1 MRQIKYILIHEAL
14 PENSPGVPRIRRD
27 RDRGYHYVVNA
38 AGVVRN
44 PLDIHQPGTFAAV
57 IRNLNPFDRRDYN
70 AFSIGIQYNGSLEED
85 LKLSTQNSKLSTDS
99 KLSTLNSQLSS
110 LVDLIVDLRSHFP
123 EAKILTTSEI
133 DGKSIRPCDAMNQL
147 RLELSDLP

>member
-1 MRQIKYILIHEAL
+1 MRSIKYILINEAL

-70 AFSIGIQYNGSLEED
+70 AFSIGIQLNGSLAD
-85 LKLSTQNSKLSTDS
+85 Q
-99 KLSTLNSQLSS
+99 S
-110 LVDLIVDLRSHFP
+110 LRPALIELIAELRSHFP
-123 EAKILTTSEI
+123 EAKILSTFEI
-133 DGKSIRPCDAMNQL
+133 DGKTIRPSDAMNQL
-147 RLELSDLP
+147 RLQLSDLP

>member
-1 MRQIKYILIHEAL
+1 MRQINYILIHEAL

-85 LKLSTQNSKLSTDS
+85 PKQREA
-99 KLSTLNSQLSS
+99 
-110 LVDLIVDLRSHFP
+110 LVELLVDLRSHFP
-123 EAKILTTSEI
+123 EAKILATSEI
-133 DGKSIRPCDAMNQL
+133 DGKYIHPSDAMNQL
-147 RLELSDLP
+147 RLQLSDLP

>member
-70 AFSIGIQYNGSLEED
+70 AFSIGIHYNGSLEED
-85 LKLSTQNSKLSTDS
+85 LKFMVSSSNH
-99 KLSTLNSQLSS
+99 SQLSS

-123 EAKILTTSEI
+123 EAKILSTSEI
-133 DGKSIRPCDAMNQL
+133 DGKTIRPSNAMNQL
-147 RLELSDLP
+147 RLQLSDLP

>member
-85 LKLSTQNSKLSTDS
+85 PKQREA
-99 KLSTLNSQLSS
+99 
-110 LVDLIVDLRSHFP
+110 LVELLVDLRSHFP
-123 EAKILTTSEI
+123 EAKILSTFEI
-133 DGKSIRPCDAMNQL
+133 DGKTIRPSDAMNQL
-147 RLELSDLP
+147 RLQLSDLP

>member
-1 MRQIKYILIHEAL
+1 MRQINYILIHEAL

-85 LKLSTQNSKLSTDS
+85 PKQREA
-99 KLSTLNSQLSS
+99 
-110 LVDLIVDLRSHFP
+110 LVELLVDLRSHFP
-123 EAKILTTSEI
+123 EAKILSTFEI
-133 DGKSIRPCDAMNQL
+133 DGKTIRPSEAMNQL
-147 RLELSDLP
+147 RLQLSDLP

>member
-1 MRQIKYILIHEAL
+1 MRSIKYILINEAL

-85 LKLSTQNSKLSTDS
+85 PKQREALIDL
-99 KLSTLNSQLSS
+99 
-110 LVDLIVDLRSHFP
+110 LVELRSHFP
-123 EAKILTTSEI
+123 EAKILSTFEI
-133 DGKSIRPCDAMNQL
+133 DGKTIRPSDAMNQL
-147 RLELSDLP
+147 RLQLSDLP

>member
-44 PLDIHQPGTFAAV
+44 PLDIHQPGTFADH

-85 LKLSTQNSKLSTDS
+85 LKFMVSSSNH
-99 KLSTLNSQLSS
+99 SQLSS

-133 DGKSIRPCDAMNQL
+133 DGKFIRPSDAMNQL
-147 RLELSDLP
+147 RLQLSDLP

>member
-1 MRQIKYILIHEAL
+1 MRQINYILIHEAL

-85 LKLSTQNSKLSTDS
+85 LKFMVSSSNH
-99 KLSTLNSQLSS
+99 SQLSS

-123 EAKILTTSEI
+123 EAKILSTSEI
-133 DGKSIRPCDAMNQL
+133 DGKTIRPSDAMNRL
-147 RLELSDLP
+147 RLQLSDLP

>member
-1 MRQIKYILIHEAL
+1 MRQINYILIHEAL

-85 LKLSTQNSKLSTDS
+85 PKQREA
-99 KLSTLNSQLSS
+99 
-110 LVDLIVDLRSHFP
+110 LVELLVDLRSHFP
-123 EAKILTTSEI
+123 EAKILSTFEI
-133 DGKSIRPCDAMNQL
+133 DGKTIRPSDAMNQL
-147 RLELSDLP
+147 RLQLSDLT

>member
-1 MRQIKYILIHEAL
+1 MRQINYILIHEAL

-85 LKLSTQNSKLSTDS
+85 PKQRE
-99 KLSTLNSQLSS
+99 TLIDL
-110 LVDLIVDLRSHFP
+110 LVELRSHFP
-123 EAKILTTSEI
+123 EAKIITTSEI
-133 DGKSIRPCDAMNQL
+133 DGKSIRPSDAMNQL
-147 RLELSDLP
+147 RLQLSDLP

>member
-1 MRQIKYILIHEAL
+1 MRQINYILIHEAL

-85 LKLSTQNSKLSTDS
+85 PKQREALIDL
-99 KLSTLNSQLSS
+99 
-110 LVDLIVDLRSHFP
+110 LVELRSHFP
-123 EAKILTTSEI
+123 EAKILSTFEI
-133 DGKSIRPCDAMNQL
+133 DGKSIHPSESMNQL
-147 RLELSDLP
+147 RLQLSDLP

>member
-85 LKLSTQNSKLSTDS
+85 LKFMVSSSNH
-99 KLSTLNSQLSS
+99 SQLSS

-123 EAKILTTSEI
+123 EAKILGTSEI
-133 DGKSIRPCDAMNQL
+133 DGKSILPSDAMNRL

>member
-1 MRQIKYILIHEAL
+1 MRQINYILIHEAL

-70 AFSIGIQYNGSLEED
+70 AFSIGIQYNGSLEKDPKQREA
-85 LKLSTQNSKLSTDS
+85 LVKLL
-99 KLSTLNSQLSS
+99 
-110 LVDLIVDLRSHFP
+110 VDLRSHFP
-123 EAKILTTSEI
+123 EAKILSTSEI
-133 DGKSIRPCDAMNQL
+133 DGKFIRPSEAMNRL

>member
-85 LKLSTQNSKLSTDS
+85 LKFMVSSSNH
-99 KLSTLNSQLSS
+99 SQLSS

-123 EAKILTTSEI
+123 EAKILSTSEI
-133 DGKSIRPCDAMNQL
+133 DGKFIRPSDAMNQL
-147 RLELSDLP
+147 RLQLSDLP

>member
-1 MRQIKYILIHEAL
+1 MRQINYILIHESL

-85 LKLSTQNSKLSTDS
+85 LKQREALIDL
-99 KLSTLNSQLSS
+99 
-110 LVDLIVDLRSHFP
+110 LVELRSHFP
-123 EAKILTTSEI
+123 EAKILSTSEI
-133 DGKSIRPCDAMNQL
+133 DGKSIHPSESMNQL

>member
-27 RDRGYHYVVNA
+27 RDHGYHYVVNA
-38 AGVVRN
+38 AGVVLN
-44 PLDIHQPGTFAAV
+44 PIDIHQRGTIADH

-85 LKLSTQNSKLSTDS
+85 PKQREALIDL
-99 KLSTLNSQLSS
+99 
-110 LVDLIVDLRSHFP
+110 LVELRSHFP
-123 EAKILTTSEI
+123 EAKILSTFEI
-133 DGKSIRPCDAMNQL
+133 DGKTIRPSDAMNRL
-147 RLELSDLP
+147 RLQLSDLP

>member
-1 MRQIKYILIHEAL
+1 MRQINYILIHEAL

-38 AGVVRN
+38 ADVVRN

-57 IRNLNPFDRRDYN
+57 IRNLNPFNRRDYN

-85 LKLSTQNSKLSTDS
+85 LKFMVSSSNH
-99 KLSTLNSQLSS
+99 SQLSS
-110 LVDLIVDLRSHFP
+110 LVDLIVELRSHFP
-123 EAKILTTSEI
+123 EAKILSTFEI
-133 DGKSIRPCDAMNQL
+133 DGKTIRPSDAMNQL
-147 RLELSDLP
+147 RLQLSDLP

>member
-1 MRQIKYILIHEAL
+1 MRSIKYILINESL

-85 LKLSTQNSKLSTDS
+85 LKFMVSSSNH
-99 KLSTLNSQLSS
+99 SQLSS

-123 EAKILTTSEI
+123 EAKILSTSEI
-133 DGKSIRPCDAMNQL
+133 DGKTIRPSDAMNQL
-147 RLELSDLP
+147 RLQLSDLP

>member
-1 MRQIKYILIHEAL
+1 MRQINYILIHEAL

-85 LKLSTQNSKLSTDS
+85 PKQREALIDL
-99 KLSTLNSQLSS
+99 
-110 LVDLIVDLRSHFP
+110 LVELRSHFP
-123 EAKILTTSEI
+123 EAKILSTFEI
-133 DGKSIRPCDAMNQL
+133 DGKTIRPSDAMNQL
-147 RLELSDLP
+147 RLQLSDLP

>member
-1 MRQIKYILIHEAL
+1 MRQINYILIHEAL

-85 LKLSTQNSKLSTDS
+85 PKQREALIDL
-99 KLSTLNSQLSS
+99 
-110 LVDLIVDLRSHFP
+110 LVELRSHFP
-123 EAKILTTSEI
+123 EAKILSTFEI
-133 DGKSIRPCDAMNQL
+133 DGKSILPSDAMNQL
-147 RLELSDLP
+147 RLQLSDLP

>member
-85 LKLSTQNSKLSTDS
+85 PKQREA
-99 KLSTLNSQLSS
+99 
-110 LVDLIVDLRSHFP
+110 LVELLVDLRSHFP

-133 DGKSIRPCDAMNQL
+133 DGKSIHPSDAMNRL

>member
-1 MRQIKYILIHEAL
+1 MRQINYILIHEAL

-85 LKLSTQNSKLSTDS
+85 LKFMVSSSNH
-99 KLSTLNSQLSS
+99 SQLSS

-133 DGKSIRPCDAMNQL
+133 DGKTIRPSDAMNQL
-147 RLELSDLP
+147 RLQLSDLP

>member
-1 MRQIKYILIHEAL
+1 MRQINYILIHEAL

-38 AGVVRN
+38 AGVVHN
-44 PLDIHQPGTFAAV
+44 PLDIHQPGAFAAV

-85 LKLSTQNSKLSTDS
+85 PKQREA
-99 KLSTLNSQLSS
+99 
-110 LVDLIVDLRSHFP
+110 LVELLVDLRSHFP

-133 DGKSIRPCDAMNQL
+133 DGKSIRPSDAMNQL
-147 RLELSDLP
+147 RLQLSDLP

>member
-1 MRQIKYILIHEAL
+1 MRSIKYILINEAL

-85 LKLSTQNSKLSTDS
+85 PKQREA
-99 KLSTLNSQLSS
+99 
-110 LVDLIVDLRSHFP
+110 LVELLVNLRSHFP
-123 EAKILTTSEI
+123 EAKILSTFEI
-133 DGKSIRPCDAMNQL
+133 DGKTIRPSDAMNQL
-147 RLELSDLP
+147 RLQLSDLP

>member
-1 MRQIKYILIHEAL
+1 MRQINYILIHEAL

-85 LKLSTQNSKLSTDS
+85 PKQREA
-99 KLSTLNSQLSS
+99 
-110 LVDLIVDLRSHFP
+110 LVELLVDLRSHFP

-133 DGKSIRPCDAMNQL
+133 DGKYIRPSDAMNQL
-147 RLELSDLP
+147 RLQLSDLP

>member
-27 RDRGYHYVVNA
+27 RERGYHYVVNA

-57 IRNLNPFDRRDYN
+57 SRNLNPFDRRDYN

-85 LKLSTQNSKLSTDS
+85 PKQREA
-99 KLSTLNSQLSS
+99 
-110 LVDLIVDLRSHFP
+110 LVELLVDLRSHFP
-123 EAKILTTSEI
+123 EAKILSTFEI
-133 DGKSIRPCDAMNQL
+133 DGKTIRPSDAMNQL
-147 RLELSDLP
+147 RLQLSDLP

>member
-1 MRQIKYILIHEAL
+1 MRQINYILIHEAL

-44 PLDIHQPGTFAAV
+44 PLDIHQRGTFAAV

-85 LKLSTQNSKLSTDS
+85 PKQRVALVEL
-99 KLSTLNSQLSS
+99 
-110 LVDLIVDLRSHFP
+110 LVDFRSHFP
-123 EAKILTTSEI
+123 EAKILSTFEI
-133 DGKSIRPCDAMNQL
+133 DGKSIRPSDAMNQL
-147 RLELSDLP
+147 RLQLSDLP

>member
-27 RDRGYHYVVNA
+27 RDRGYHYIVNA

-85 LKLSTQNSKLSTDS
+85 PKQREA
-99 KLSTLNSQLSS
+99 
-110 LVDLIVDLRSHFP
+110 LVELLVDLRSHFP
-123 EAKILTTSEI
+123 EAKILSTFEI
-133 DGKSIRPCDAMNQL
+133 DGKTIRPSDAMNQL
-147 RLELSDLP
+147 RLQLSDLP

>member
-1 MRQIKYILIHEAL
+1 MRSIKYILINEAL

-85 LKLSTQNSKLSTDS
+85 PKQREALIDL
-99 KLSTLNSQLSS
+99 
-110 LVDLIVDLRSHFP
+110 LVELRSHFP
-123 EAKILTTSEI
+123 EAKILSTSEI
-133 DGKSIRPCDAMNQL
+133 DGKSILPSEAMNQL
-147 RLELSDLP
+147 RLQLSDLP

>member
-1 MRQIKYILIHEAL
+1 MRSIKYILINEAL

-85 LKLSTQNSKLSTDS
+85 LKFMVSLSNH
-99 KLSTLNSQLSS
+99 SQLSS

-123 EAKILTTSEI
+123 EAKILGTSEI
-133 DGKSIRPCDAMNQL
+133 DGKTIRPSEAMNRL

>member
-1 MRQIKYILIHEAL
+1 MRQINYILIHESL

-70 AFSIGIQYNGSLEED
+70 TFSIGIQYNGSLEED
-85 LKLSTQNSKLSTDS
+85 PKQREALIDL
-99 KLSTLNSQLSS
+99 
-110 LVDLIVDLRSHFP
+110 LVELRSHFP
-123 EAKILTTSEI
+123 EAKILSTSEI
-133 DGKSIRPCDAMNQL
+133 DGKFIRPSDAMNHL
-147 RLELSDLP
+147 RRELSDLQ

>member
-1 MRQIKYILIHEAL
+1 MRQINYILIHEAL
-14 PENSPGVPRIRRD
+14 PENSPGVPRIRHD

-85 LKLSTQNSKLSTDS
+85 PKQREALIDL
-99 KLSTLNSQLSS
+99 
-110 LVDLIVDLRSHFP
+110 LVELRSHFP
-123 EAKILTTSEI
+123 EAKILSTFEI
-133 DGKSIRPCDAMNQL
+133 DGKTIRPSDAMNQL
-147 RLELSDLP
+147 RLQLSDLP

>member
-1 MRQIKYILIHEAL
+1 MRQINYILIHEAL
-14 PENSPGVPRIRRD
+14 PENSPGVPRIRHD

-85 LKLSTQNSKLSTDS
+85 LKFMVSSSNH
-99 KLSTLNSQLSS
+99 SQLSS

-123 EAKILTTSEI
+123 EAKILSTSEI
-133 DGKSIRPCDAMNQL
+133 DGKFIRPSDAMNQL
-147 RLELSDLP
+147 RLQLSDLP